1 MKDYYAILGV
11 AKTSTAAEI
20 KAAYRKLAGVVH
32 PDREAQAGGLM
43 ALVNEAYEVLSDPKR
58 RAAYDRGAGEKVAE
72 MPRRSAVNAVNA
84 DGSVNLV
91 TLASERVAPEIRDAL
106 FPSLGQFLLKMG
118 IDPQAATVEQ
128 VLTAAGV
135 LPKKRRKRSA

>member
-11 AKTSTAAEI
+11 EKTASAADI

-72 MPRRSAVNAVNA
+72 MPRRTHAVNA

-91 TLASERVAPEIRDAL
+91 ALAGERIAPEIRDSL
-106 FPSLGQFLLKMG
+106 FPPLEQFLSKCG
-118 IDPQAATVEQ
+118 IDPHAATVEQ
-128 VLTAAGV
+128 VLTATGV
-135 LPKKRRKRSA
+135 LPKKRSRKRA